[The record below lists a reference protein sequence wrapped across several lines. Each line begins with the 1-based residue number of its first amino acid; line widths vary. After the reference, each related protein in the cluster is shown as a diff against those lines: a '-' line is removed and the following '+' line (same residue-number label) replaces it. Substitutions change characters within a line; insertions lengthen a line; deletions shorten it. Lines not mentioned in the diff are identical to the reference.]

1 MLAVAIDRSY
11 RYGVEV
17 FAIVASSLTKQ
28 SNVIKYADFFK
39 HMKKLGRYQSIYVPK
54 MLRIVSE
61 LVESGSI
68 AGLRVVT
75 SVDALVR
82 LITSRP
88 RIVRICVVDD
98 TVAEDRTRSSAKVVN
113 LLLGKIPMVVLENQL
128 RGPSRELIETLH
140 KLNVKLVFLRTLHT
154 ISDNIASYAWSVFEE
169 QLQKIPQVW
178 RL

>member
-1 MLAVAIDRSY
+1 
-11 RYGVEV
+11 V
-17 FAIVASSLTKQ
+17 FAVVASSLTRQ
-28 SNVIKYADFFK
+28 DDVIRYADFFK
-39 HMKKLGRYQSIYVPK
+39 HMKKLGRYKGIYIPK

-75 SVDALVR
+75 SVDALVK
-82 LITSRP
+82 LVTSRS
-88 RIVRICVVDD
+88 RVVRVCVVDD
-98 TVAEDRTRSSAKVVN
+98 TVAEGHTRSSARVEN

-128 RGPSRELIETLH
+128 RDPSRELIETLH

-154 ISDNIASYAWSVFEE
+154 ISDNIASYARSMFEE